1 MLVDWRPRARRRL
14 QSIYDYIE
22 EQSPAAAD
30 FVFETIIEAA
40 AAIPDHPYVYREG
53 RVPNT
58 REMVVLPNYI
68 VVYRIQRDR
77 IQIVNDLHRASAT
90 LRPGG
95 NFRLPISCS
104 ERSTGSAHCASRVQY

>member
-14 QSIYDYIE
+14 QSIYDYIQ

-77 IQIVNDLHRASAT
+77 IQIVNDLHARK
-90 LRPGG
+90 RHP
-95 NFRLPISCS
+95 
-104 ERSTGSAHCASRVQY
+104 